1 MQKLIT
7 KYGLAAHLAL
17 LAVAP
22 LFLSST
28 AVLNLAGLALI
39 WIFAEPSRVGDEMLH
54 SARRRVARGI
64 FRDPLFWVLIVV
76 LALSLLQMLNDG
88 VKMEYD
94 AENYQWFLATPA
106 LPFLP
111 GSAVGVGYS
120 ELALSA
126 VLLVVIM
133 GCRHALGKSA
143 RHAFCLVMSTIA
155 GVVALTMA
163 FRYLAGNAAMRDL
176 VACGSEKPVYLGAAF
191 GANLGVAVV
200 ALVAIFERHWR
211 LSIPLVIVAIS
222 ANTLGLFIFAPAF
235 VTLLFALATLAI
247 FVYAFV
253 YVRMRF
259 GNPNE
264 FRFMVVFLA
273 SVGLAIGISF
283 ATMPAS
289 DWAARVAPYAGGDFF
304 TDKFMAARDALS
316 AFSFRVWK
324 ESPWLGTGLG
334 SFPVDFGFFAGAGD
348 WKAIPSF
355 QTAPLNGYWMLLVER
370 GTIGAFVLACPLA
383 LLIITYILRL
393 VEGVRVSLPSPT
405 AFLCVPL
412 FLAMVLESLF
422 DVTIWSPWML
432 AIVVPL
438 LALSASSFPKEKKDH
453 GR

>member
-39 WIFAEPSRVGDEMLH
+39 WVFTEPSRVGDEMLH
-54 SARRRVARGI
+54 GARSRVARGI
-64 FRDPLFWVLIVV
+64 FGDPLFWVLVVV

-106 LPFLP
+106 LAFLP
-111 GSAVGVGYS
+111 GSAVGAGYS

-126 VLLVVIM
+126 SILVVIV

-143 RHAFCLVMSTIA
+143 RNAFCLVMSTIA

-163 FRYLAGNAAMRDL
+163 FRYFSGNAAMCDL
-176 VACGSEKPVYLGAAF
+176 AACGFEKPVYIGAAF
-191 GANLGVAVV
+191 GANIGVAVV
-200 ALVAIFERHWR
+200 ALVAVFERHWYFV
-211 LSIPLVIVAIS
+211 IPLVILAIF
-222 ANTLGLFIFAPAF
+222 ANTLGLFVFAPPF
-235 VTLLFALATLAI
+235 VALVFILAALVI

-273 SVGLAIGISF
+273 SVGLAIGLAF
-283 ATMPAS
+283 AVMPSS
-289 DWAARVAPYAGGDFF
+289 DWAARIAPYVDGEFF
-304 TDKFMAARDALS
+304 SAKFTAARDALS

-334 SFPVDFGFFAGAGD
+334 SFPVDFGFFAGAGE
-348 WKAIPSF
+348 WRSIPSF

-370 GTIGAFVLACPLA
+370 GTIGAFVLTCPLVL
-383 LLIITYILRL
+383 LLITYVMRL
-393 VEGVRVSLPSPT
+393 VEGVRVSLPAPT

-412 FLAMVLESLF
+412 FLAMAVESLF

-438 LALSASSFPKEKKDH
+438 FALSASSFPKEKKDN